1 MTLRLRSGKQARIED
16 VTLSNSDDRKNCIE
30 GFVVCGLWF
39 VVCGLWFVVCGL
51 WFVVCGLWFVVCG
64 L

>member
-1 MTLRLRSGKQARIED
+1 M
-16 VTLSNSDDRKNCIE
+16 
-30 GFVVCGLWF
+30 VCGLWF

-51 WFVVCGLWFVVCG
+51 WFVVCGLSIEHARKPFIFPADINTAC